1 LIIAQCMMWVDTK
14 ALYEQAQE
22 KGFSKK
28 AQTPKTIAK
37 MHEMALEARAAFR
50 PDRFE
55 DPSYQP
61 TLSCL

>member
-1 LIIAQCMMWVDTK
+1 MMWVDTK
-14 ALYEQAQE
+14 ALAEQAQE

-28 AQTPKTIAK
+28 AQTPKTIAQ
-37 MHEMALEARAAFR
+37 MHEMALEARKAFR